1 MSTYSLDDLQIDIGD
16 LSRLLGTTYG
26 VIHEMPFE
34 REGKRDHELD
44 QVAALL
50 RIARDFAE
58 RISKATDTHY
68 HQIRQPRRMTGGERL
83 SA

>member
-1 MSTYSLDDLQIDIGD
+1 MSVYTLDDLQIDIGD
-16 LSRLLGTTYG
+16 LFRLLGNTYD
-26 VIHEMPFE
+26 VVHEMPYE
-34 REGKRDHELD
+34 RDGKRDHELD

-68 HQIRQPRRMTGGERL
+68 HEIRQPRRMTGEEERL
-83 SA
+83 